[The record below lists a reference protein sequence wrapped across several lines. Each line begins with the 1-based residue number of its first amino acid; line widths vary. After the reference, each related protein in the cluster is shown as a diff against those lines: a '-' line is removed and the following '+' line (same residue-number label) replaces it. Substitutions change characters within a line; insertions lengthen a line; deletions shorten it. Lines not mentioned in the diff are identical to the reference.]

1 MKSRYA
7 YKYTLMLLD
16 GAVLYGILTLFSVYR
31 TELDFVTEYWYRAI
45 LPMVITWI
53 VLEAIGGYNIATD
66 MQSLSY
72 TSRHILAM
80 PAVIALTVFTVYL
93 FSYKP
98 SLQFSRSVLPA
109 GFLTFLFVSL
119 LYRRLI
125 NRQLSK
131 ARKKRF
137 FAIIG
142 TGEQAQELYRSYNES
157 SIEQSLRFFDEN
169 DIFIGKPIDGDDS
182 PLIEGN
188 MLESIAQSKD
198 LCDGIVITE
207 TKIKLHEELFS
218 KLVKFHFAG
227 VPLIPIRAFYEQNF
241 RKMPVFVLNQWWL
254 IEDDLLI
261 ASDPIFR
268 RIKNV
273 LDLLLAFILLL
284 ISLPLLLII
293 AAAIALDSR
302 GSIIYKQLRMGMN
315 EVPFTMYKFRTMTE
329 HSDEGDKYVRKEDRR
344 VTRVGRILRLMRL
357 DELPQLVNVLR
368 GEMSLI
374 GPRAEWIEIIREY
387 EKKIQYYHFRHI
399 VRPGITGWAQVNYKY
414 GENIQDTI
422 EKLQYD
428 LYYISHYS
436 LLLDFDII
444 LKTLYVMVFGKG
456 R

>member
-1 MKSRYA
+1 MKSRYV
-7 YKYTLMLLD
+7 YKYTLMMLD

-31 TELDFVTEYWYRAI
+31 TELDFVTEYWYRAV
-45 LPMVITWI
+45 LPMVLTWI
-53 VLEAIGGYNIATD
+53 VLEAIGGYNINMD

-80 PAVIALTVFTVYL
+80 PIVIALTVMTVYL

-109 GFLTFLFVSL
+109 GFLSFLLLSL

-125 NRQLSK
+125 NRLLSK
-131 ARKKRF
+131 GRRKRY

-142 TGEQAQELYRSYNES
+142 TGEQAQELYRSYKDS

-169 DIFIGKPIDGDDS
+169 DISVGKPIDDDGS

-188 MLESIAQSKD
+188 MLDTIARSKEQ
-198 LCDGIVITE
+198 CDGIVITE

-218 KLVKFHFAG
+218 KLVKFHFSG

-273 LDLLLAFILLL
+273 VDILLAFVLFVIT
-284 ISLPLLLII
+284 LPLILVI
-293 AAAIALDSR
+293 AAAVAFDSK
-302 GSIIYKQLRMGMN
+302 GGVIYKQLRMGKN

-329 HSDEGDKYVRKEDRR
+329 HSDQGDKNVRKEDQR
-344 VTRVGRILRLMRL
+344 VTRVGRVLRLMRL
-357 DELPQLVNVLR
+357 DELPQLINVLK

-374 GPRAEWIEIIREY
+374 GPRAEWIEIIHEY
-387 EKKIQYYHFRHI
+387 EEKIRYYHFRHI
-399 VRPGITGWAQVNYKY
+399 VKPGITGWAQVNYKY
-414 GENIQDTI
+414 GENVQDTI

>member
-1 MKSRYA
+1 MKSRYV

-16 GAVLYGILTLFSVYR
+16 GAILYGILTLFSVYR

-45 LPMVITWI
+45 LPMVLTWI

-72 TSRHILAM
+72 TSRHILAI
-80 PAVIALTVFTVYL
+80 PVVIMLTILTVYL

-109 GFLTFLFVSL
+109 GFLTFLFASL

-131 ARKKRF
+131 ARKKRY

-142 TGEQAQELYRSYNES
+142 TGEQAQELYRSYKES

-169 DIFIGKPIDGDDS
+169 DIVIGKPIDDDKS
-182 PLIEGN
+182 PLVEGS
-188 MLESIAQSKD
+188 MLESIAKSKEQ
-198 LCDGIVITE
+198 CDGIVITE
-207 TKIKLHEELFS
+207 TKIKLNEELFS
-218 KLVKFHFAG
+218 KLVQFHFTG

-273 LDLLLAFILLL
+273 VDLLLALFLFI
-284 ISLPLLLII
+284 ITLPLAVMI
-293 AAAIALDSR
+293 AFAIALDSR
-302 GSIIYKQLRMGMN
+302 GSVIYRQQRMGKN
-315 EVPFTMYKFRTMTE
+315 ERPFTMYKFRTMTE

-344 VTRVGRILRLMRL
+344 VTRVGRLLRLMRL

-374 GPRAEWIEIIREY
+374 GPRAEWVEIIREY
-387 EKKIQYYHFRHI
+387 EKKIQFYHFRHI

>member
-1 MKSRYA
+1 MKSRYV
-7 YKYTLMLLD
+7 YKYTLMLID
-16 GAVLYGILTLFSVYR
+16 GVVLYGILTLFSVYR

-45 LPMVITWI
+45 LPMVLTWI

-80 PAVIALTVFTVYL
+80 PVVIALTVFTVYL

-109 GFLTFLFVSL
+109 GFLTFLFTSL

-125 NRQLSK
+125 NRLLSK
-131 ARKKRF
+131 ARKKRY

-142 TGEQAQELYRSYNES
+142 TGEQAQELYRSYKES

-169 DIFIGKPIDGDDS
+169 DIFIGKPIDDDTS

-188 MLESIAQSKD
+188 MLESISTSKE
-198 LCDGIVITE
+198 LCDGIVVTE
-207 TKIKLHEELFS
+207 TKIKLHDELFS
-218 KLVKFHFAG
+218 KLVKFHFTG

-273 LDLLLAFILLL
+273 IDRVLALF
-284 ISLPLLLII
+284 LLII
-293 AAAIALDSR
+293 TLPLVLIIAVAIALDSK
-302 GSIIYKQLRMGMN
+302 GGIIYKQLRMGMN

-344 VTRVGRILRLMRL
+344 VTRIGRILRLMRL